1 VRQNAAMDEI
11 EIVALDSKSWAR
23 ARAVRLAA
31 LTEDPD
37 AYGARAEGEATL
49 SEVQWRERVGRD
61 LWVVA
66 RVDGS
71 DVAVMSVAPTVP
83 VVVEPS
89 CPVDPLTCAWAYGC
103 WVAPEMRGQGIPAKF
118 IAFLDRLA
126 PERGWTNL
134 GLGVFVENLRAKRV
148 YERIG
153 FAVLTAPLESSSR
166 PGTYFQPMF
175 RPVAD

>member
-1 VRQNAAMDEI
+1 MDEI

-31 LTEDPD
+31 LTADPD
-37 AYGARAEGEATL
+37 AYGVRADGEAKL
-49 SEVQWRERVGRD
+49 SEVQWRERVARD

-66 RVDGS
+66 TLNGS

-83 VVVEPS
+83 ALVEPI

-103 WVAPEMRGQGIPAKF
+103 WVSPEMRGQRIPAKF
-118 IAFLDRLA
+118 IEFLDHLA

-134 GLGVFVENLRAKRV
+134 GLGVFVQNLRAKRV

-153 FAVLTAPLESSSR
+153 FRVLTDPLESLHR
-166 PGTYFQPMF
+166 PGTFFQPMF